1 MGTARAQSPPA
12 AALSPTIHP
21 APTHGRPEAG
31 AHTQALARPRQLEP
45 GRSTVVVATDL
56 RFQIPT
62 VQELVPQ
69 ARKRLPSIRAAH
81 THGRPEAGELTRAP
95 VRLRLRRHVRS
106 TAAATV

>member
-31 AHTQALARPRQLEP
+31 AHTQALARPRQLGP
-45 GRSTVVVATDL
+45 DQFTAAVVTAAQL
-56 RFQIPT
+56 RIRAA
-62 VQELVPQ
+62 QELVPQ
-69 ARKRLPSIRAAH
+69 VHRQLPSILVAL
-81 THGRPEAGELTRAP
+81 THGRPAVGVHPRAP
-95 VRLRLRRHVRS
+95 ARLRLRRHVRS